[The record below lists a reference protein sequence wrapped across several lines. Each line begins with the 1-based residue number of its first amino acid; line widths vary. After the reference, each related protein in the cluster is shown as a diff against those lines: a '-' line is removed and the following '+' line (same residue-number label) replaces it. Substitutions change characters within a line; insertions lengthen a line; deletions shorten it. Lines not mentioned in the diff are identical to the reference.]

1 MYFKNRL
8 ILLASATSSPAS
20 TAAAQLPRDT
30 VMAGKALLQQA
41 MQVPAQYPHLN
52 IFQAVDQDG
61 GGAITAD
68 ELSRALSSSFDEF
81 DLKTCVMLMNM
92 YDGDR
97 SGSIGPGEFEQLWGF
112 LEAWKRGTTARVVVE
127 KQKAARVVFRNA
139 SRQQRSAAAEVP
151 PTAPPWFRHHR
162 HQE

>member
-1 MYFKNRL
+1 MFSKTPHL
-8 ILLASATSSPAS
+8 TVHDTHVHDVQLLPSLASFNSRRRS
-20 TAAAQLPRDT
+20 PRDHI
-30 VMAGKALLQQA
+30 MAGKALLQQA

-61 GGAITAD
+61 GGEITAD

-81 DLKTCVMLMNM
+81 DHKTCVMLMNM

-112 LEAWKRGTTARVVVE
+112 LEAWKRGTTARAVVV
-127 KQKAARVVFRNA
+127 V
-139 SRQQRSAAAEVP
+139 
-151 PTAPPWFRHHR
+151 
-162 HQE
+162 

>member
-1 MYFKNRL
+1 MLPLLPLLPLLTPPLSARARHHVHLSMFSKTPHL
-8 ILLASATSSPAS
+8 TVHDTHVHDVQLLPSLASFNSRRRS
-20 TAAAQLPRDT
+20 PRDHI
-30 VMAGKALLQQA
+30 MAGKALLQQA

-61 GGAITAD
+61 GGEITAD

-81 DLKTCVMLMNM
+81 DHKTCVMLMNM

-112 LEAWKRGTTARVVVE
+112 LEAWKRGTTARAVVV
-127 KQKAARVVFRNA
+127 V
-139 SRQQRSAAAEVP
+139 
-151 PTAPPWFRHHR
+151 
-162 HQE
+162 